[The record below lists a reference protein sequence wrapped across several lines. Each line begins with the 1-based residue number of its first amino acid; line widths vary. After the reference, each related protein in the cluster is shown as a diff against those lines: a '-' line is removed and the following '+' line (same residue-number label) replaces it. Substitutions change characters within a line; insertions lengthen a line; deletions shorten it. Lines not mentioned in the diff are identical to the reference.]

1 MSGFSLR
8 RRLALVML
16 FAFLL
21 GLGGASLFYWIEVAE
36 MRGELLR
43 NALRLQA
50 EVTLEAQAGARI
62 AADALPPEWA
72 VAYAQPD
79 SLVHWSLYDAAGR
92 QVGRSPNLL
101 VTLPPP
107 FGLPFGSMQRA
118 HVDGRD
124 IGFLAVPTADGGILQ
139 VARADLDSPGVV
151 RVLSEEAVEF
161 LFYTLL
167 PFALLSMLAIWLVV
181 GWSLRPLL
189 RASQAAALVGPER
202 LHSRIPAE
210 GLPDEI
216 LPLVAAAND
225 ALDRLTAGYEA
236 VRQLTAD
243 AAHELRTPL
252 AALSLRLQQARLD
265 GTADWVAIERETGH
279 MRRLVQQMLTLA
291 RQEGREEGALAT
303 VNLAR
308 IGREVAASLLPLA
321 EVAGRTIEVEAPD
334 RVMALGDPDELRE
347 LVRNLV
353 ENGLAHGTG
362 TVTVRVAGEGE
373 GPLLEVA
380 DQGPGLPPGLG
391 AAAFERYRKGDPA
404 SAGAGLGLAIV
415 RRVVERHGGRIRL
428 SPGPGCRVSVRLR
441 PAGH

>member
-8 RRLALVML
+8 GRLALVML

-50 EVTLEAQAGARI
+50 EVTLEAQAGATI
-62 AADALPPEWA
+62 VADVLPPEWTA
-72 VAYAQPD
+72 AYAQPD

-92 QVGRSPNLL
+92 QIGRSPNLL
-101 VTLPPP
+101 IPLPPP
-107 FGLPFGSMQRA
+107 FGLPLGTMQRA
-118 HVDGRD
+118 HLEGRD
-124 IGFLAVPTADGGILQ
+124 IGFLAVSTADGGILQ
-139 VARADLDSPGVV
+139 VARADLESPGVV

-181 GWSLRPLL
+181 GWSLKPLL
-189 RASQAAALVGPER
+189 RASQAVALVGPER
-202 LHSRIPAE
+202 LDSRIPAE
-210 GLPDEI
+210 GLPGEI
-216 LPLVAAAND
+216 RPLVNAAND
-225 ALDRLTAGYEA
+225 ALDRLVAGYEA
-236 VRQLTAD
+236 VRRLTAD

-252 AALSLRLQQARLD
+252 AALSLRLQQAKLD
-265 GTADWVAIERETGH
+265 GTADWAAIERETGH

-291 RQEGREEGALAT
+291 RQEGREEGALAP

-321 EVAGRTIEVEAPD
+321 EEAGRRIEVEAPD
-334 RVMALGDPDELRE
+334 RVAALGDPDELRE

-353 ENGLAHGTG
+353 ENGLAHGAG
-362 TVTVRVAGEGE
+362 TVIVRVAGDGE

-391 AAAFERYRKGDPA
+391 NAAFERYRKGDPA

-415 RRVVERHGGRIRL
+415 RRVVERHGGQIWL

-441 PAGH
+441 PAAP